1 MWTLIFSA
9 VAVEDQA
16 VEISNHKLIQFGDP
30 NSRAMD
36 EPVESIEIFLQF

>member
-1 MWTLIFSA
+1 MWIFFFSA

-30 NSRAMD
+30 YSRAME
-36 EPVESIEIFLQF
+36 EPLESIENFLQF